1 MCVCVN
7 VWNNMQHLIFIFILI
22 QPSRRGQMQ
31 PDSQFE
37 VLLFIALF
45 YLQELI
51 LLEQKLWV
59 M

>member
-1 MCVCVN
+1 
-7 VWNNMQHLIFIFILI
+7 MQHLIFIFILI